1 MRAERARERDVL
13 IRAATI
19 VPSRDRKGAD
29 GATRRRRSTPSVRA
43 FLALICMAGALTLS
57 ACTQKKATDEPDT
70 SIEPIVKTAERGP
83 VTMIIT
89 ADRSEI
95 TIADRLNLTIEVLA
109 EDGVDVEMPEF
120 GQQLEAFAIRN
131 YTTESR
137 VPVGGKYRWRQEY
150 ELDIFLSGSY
160 AVPALTTRF
169 VDRRKG
175 EDDVVESSVTTDSFE
190 VTVTPLMEGEFDP
203 TVFRDVKG
211 PVELSIS
218 RTWTWLGWAAG
229 GLAAAVVLFFLALWL
244 IRRAR
249 RPVPEII
256 IPPHEWAF
264 EQLQRLADEQLVE
277 QGQVHEFYYRLSMI
291 VRVYIE
297 RRFNLRAPEQT
308 TEEFL
313 VEVRRNSLLATR
325 YRDMLG
331 QFLAACDMVKYALY
345 EPQVEEIEQAFNAAR
360 DFVDQTALR
369 TPSDKEKVAA

>member
-1 MRAERARERDVL
+1 
-13 IRAATI
+13 
-19 VPSRDRKGAD
+19 
-29 GATRRRRSTPSVRA
+29 
-43 FLALICMAGALTLS
+43 
-57 ACTQKKATDEPDT
+57 
-70 SIEPIVKTAERGP
+70 
-83 VTMIIT
+83 
-89 ADRSEI
+89 
-95 TIADRLNLTIEVLA
+95 
-109 EDGVDVEMPEF
+109 MPEF

-160 AVPALTTRF
+160 PVPALTAHF

-175 EDDVVESSVTTDSFE
+175 EDAIVESSVTTDPFE
-190 VTVTPLMEGEFDP
+190 VTVMPLTEGEFDP
-203 TVFRDVKG
+203 TEFRDVKG
-211 PVELSIS
+211 PVELPIS
-218 RTWTWLGWAAG
+218 RTWAWLGWAAG
-229 GLAAAVVLFFLALWL
+229 GLGAAAVLAILVLWL
-244 IRRAR
+244 VRRAR
-249 RPVPEII
+249 RPAPEII

-277 QGQVHEFYYRLSMI
+277 QAQVHEFYYRLSMI
-291 VRVYIE
+291 VRMYIE

-345 EPQVEEIEQAFNAAR
+345 EPQVDEIEQVFNAAR